1 MTAITIRKLP
11 EDAKQR
17 LRMRAAAKGRSM
29 ESEARDI
36 LLSALDEPRRVDLSW
51 VDQLIELGEEFGGL
65 ELDIP
70 LPAEGRAVTRSG
82 AVAGGDRVPRRDPSS
97 TPT

>member
-11 EDAKQR
+11 EDAKER
-17 LRMRAAAKGRSM
+17 LRMRVAAKGRSM
-29 ESEARDI
+29 EAEARDI

-51 VDQLIELGEEFGGL
+51 VDQLVELGAEFGGL

-70 LPAEGRAVTRSG
+70 PRTEGVD
-82 AVAGGDRVPRRDPSS
+82 AVAVAEAEFQA
-97 TPT
+97 

>member
-1 MTAITIRKLP
+1 MSAITIRKLP

-29 ESEARDI
+29 EAEARDI
-36 LLSALDEPRRVDLSW
+36 LLTALDEPRRVELSW
-51 VDQLIELGEEFGGL
+51 VEQLIEIGEEFGGV

-70 LPAEGRAVTRSG
+70 RRAEA
-82 AVAGGDRVPRRDPSS
+82 ADAIADAEAEFQA
-97 TPT
+97 

>member
-29 ESEARDI
+29 EAEARDI

-51 VDQLIELGEEFGGL
+51 VDQLVELGAEFGGL

-70 LPAEGRAVTRSG
+70 PRTVGVD
-82 AVAGGDRVPRRDPSS
+82 AVAVAEAEFQA
-97 TPT
+97 